1 MGIPEKWDSGPETN
15 DLGPMRA
22 TRDPPSRA
30 LHLGP
35 GTAGTREPGTS
46 HGTQDLGSFTWDPGP
61 YIGEPRPN
69 NLTWNAGPI
78 LRNPYINTTSS

>member
-1 MGIPEKWDSGPETN
+1 MGIPEKWDSGPGTN

-35 GTAGTREPGTS
+35 GTAGNFTWNPGPGIL
-46 HGTQDLGSFTWDPGP
+46 HLGSRTLYKGT
-61 YIGEPRPN
+61 E
-69 NLTWNAGPI
+69 TQ
-78 LRNPYINTTSS
+78 